1 MAARVEDFTISAVA
15 EPTSDS
21 STDSGPEALSRV
33 LDLLLSR
40 PEVADLMTRKD
51 IAPVFCVLAG
61 DPRAAKGWPPYNY
74 GELLH
79 ALQQSHANERSY
91 YISTALV
98 THCGL
103 GEVHNRKEDAQALLA
118 VFLDDVGSKADH
130 NALEPT
136 FVLETS
142 PGNFQYWYV
151 FRLPIE
157 NVALADRLVRT
168 IYAQEALTDPH
179 GKLLTKFGRL
189 PCGWNGKVIDGK
201 VVDAPVRISGWS
213 GRLFDMEELLQ
224 AWNLELAPSRSAPK
238 AVAPYQGAA
247 EEDPLVRA
255 MYECGYAGSNR
266 LESYQGGYKLRLDE
280 CVWAH
285 DHMTGG
291 PDGAVL
297 FLDGDGFRYHCA
309 HGGCQAAAEKGERSS
324 VALLEKLTEEHGLA
338 PEELD
343 PERKAYRRGPSAA
356 QAFGGIQAPPGAG
369 AIGAASTDE
378 SSAAG
383 GGDDEEDQVAPRR
396 LISISINKG
405 DLAWAVRHS
414 IKALGQAD
422 PPLVY
427 KRGGT
432 LCQVLTLDHDEE
444 LFKGK
449 VRIPAGT
456 TVLHQVTKHG
466 VLLPLSQ
473 VAEFYTGVNKPSPAD
488 PSVRLCETIL
498 DTPSAWGPLK
508 PLRGVSS
515 VPLIDAVGGIHDR
528 PGYHP
533 HSQMF
538 YDGSAPLLQVPETVD
553 HKMALRARDR
563 LLEPFREF
571 KWYPGTEEVA
581 LSVVLSY
588 ILTLI
593 TRFYY
598 ALAPLHAIG
607 ATVAGAGKGLVVET
621 GNLLVRG
628 HDAAITV
635 PVSGR
640 ESNEELRK
648 RITALLL
655 RGVDSVLVD
664 NIESVLGGPIWN
676 ALLTAGEWT
685 DRILGGNDT
694 ASLPTRVTWAV
705 TGNGI
710 SVRGDQIRRT
720 VLATLDPNDE
730 HPERR
735 QFSRHLPTWVLQHR
749 GELLSAAFT
758 ILRGYRQ
765 AGSPQDGLKLLGRF
779 EDWSR
784 TVVGPIRWLGMPD
797 PTDSQQ
803 GMSEEDPEAERLHDL
818 LLAIRGLFGM
828 EPFTSSDLQAAVKNG
843 GSAEDFKLKPSGA
856 ELQKCRTALYEAL
869 LAVAGDGNS
878 VSPHRLGRYL
888 GGKNGRICRGLK
900 LVKKAKP
907 DSKTSRSVYSVMGW

>member
-15 EPTSDS
+15 EPISDS
-21 STDSGPEALSRV
+21 SADSGPEALSRV

-40 PEVADLMTRKD
+40 PEVAELMTRKD

-79 ALQQSHANERSY
+79 VLKEPHANERSY

-118 VFLDDVGSKADH
+118 VFLDDVGSKVDH

-142 PGNFQYWYV
+142 PGNYQYWYV
-151 FRLPIE
+151 FQQPIE

-168 IYAQEALTDPH
+168 IYAEEALTDPH

-189 PCGWNGKVIDGK
+189 PCGWNGKIIDGK
-201 VVDAPVRISGWS
+201 VVDAPVRISAWS
-213 GRLFDMEELLQ
+213 GRLFDMEELLE
-224 AWNLELAPSRSAPK
+224 AWDLELAPSRSAPK
-238 AVAPYQGAA
+238 AVAPYQGSA
-247 EEDPLVRA
+247 EEDPLVQALR
-255 MYECGYAGSNR
+255 ECGYAGNNPV
-266 LESYQGGYKLRLDE
+266 EAYQDGYKLRLQE

-324 VALLEKLTEEHGLA
+324 VALLEKLTEEHGLV

-343 PERKAYRRGPSAA
+343 PKGKAYRRGPSAE

-369 AIGAASTDE
+369 AVAPVGGGESGAA
-378 SSAAG
+378 G
-383 GGDDEEDQVAPRR
+383 PGVEEAPAEETAPRGPVAIR
-396 LISISINKG
+396 LNKG
-405 DLAWAVRHS
+405 DLASAVRYS

-456 TVLHQVTKHG
+456 TILHRVTKHG

-473 VAEFYTGVNKPSPAD
+473 VAEFYTGVKKPSPVD
-488 PSVRLCETIL
+488 PSVRLCETVL

-515 VPLIDAVGGIHDR
+515 VPLIDAAGGIHDR

-533 HSQMF
+533 HSQLY

-553 HKMALRARDR
+553 HKTALRARDK

-571 KWYPGTEEVA
+571 KWYPGTEAVA

-588 ILTLI
+588 ILTLV

-607 ATVAGAGKGLVVET
+607 ATVPGAGKGLLAEVC
-621 GNLLVRG
+621 NLIVRG

-664 NIESVLGGPIWN
+664 NIESVLGGSIWN

-685 DRILGGNDT
+685 DRILGGNDA

-784 TVVGPIRWLGMPD
+784 AVAGPIRWLGMPD
-797 PTDSQQ
+797 PTESQE
-803 GMSEEDPEAERLHDL
+803 GMAAEDPEAEQLDDVLR
-818 LLAIRGLFGM
+818 AIRELFGVNK
-828 EPFTSSDLQAAVKNG
+828 FTAADLQAAVAGHGVTFDKPR
-843 GSAEDFKLKPSGA
+843 SAL
-856 ELQKCRTALYEAL
+856 REAL
-869 LAVAGDGNS
+869 MAVAGEGNGLNQR
-878 VSPHRLGRYL
+878 RLGRYL
-888 GGKNGRICRGLK
+888 KRMNGRLCHGRK
-900 LVKKAKP
+900 LVKDSRP
-907 DSKTSRSVYSVMGW
+907 DPKTKRPLYSVMGW